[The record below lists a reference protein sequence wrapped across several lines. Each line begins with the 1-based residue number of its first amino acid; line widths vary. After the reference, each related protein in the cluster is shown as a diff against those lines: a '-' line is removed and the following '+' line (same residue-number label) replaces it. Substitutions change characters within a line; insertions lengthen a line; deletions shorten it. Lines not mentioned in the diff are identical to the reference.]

1 MKKTEFLLQLHD
13 KLSGLPQD
21 DVEERLAFY
30 KEMIDDRIDEGFS
43 EEDAVAQIGNI
54 EQIVTQIIADT
65 PFSKLVKEKLKP
77 KKRLRI
83 WAIVLLAVGS
93 PIWLSLL
100 IAALAVMISLYAVLW
115 SGVISLW
122 AGFTAVCACVL
133 GFLVGGFVLVRMG
146 YGRSGIALFGGS
158 ILCAG
163 LSIFLFYGCKAA
175 TKGTAWLTK
184 QGALGIK
191 RCFITKEVT

>member
-77 KKRLRI
+77 KKRLRT

-100 IAALAVMISLYAVLW
+100 IAAFAVMISLYAVLW

-122 AGFTAVCACVL
+122 AGFIAVCACVL

-175 TKGTAWLTK
+175 TKGTAWITK

>member
-77 KKRLRI
+77 KKRLHT

-100 IAALAVMISLYAVLW
+100 IAAFAVMISLYAVLW

-133 GFLVGGFVLVRMG
+133 VFLVGGFVLVWMG
-146 YGRSGIALFGGS
+146 HGRSGIALFGGS

-163 LSIFLFYGCKAA
+163 LSIFLFYGCKAV